1 MNTSTGRGQE
11 NLTEDIVNLKIL
23 SFIHFSKHSN
33 MISRI
38 WHGYTTKENADTYES
53 LLQKEI
59 FVGIANKNIEGYRG
73 IQLLRRELLI
83 ETEFITIMWFDSVD
97 SVKKF
102 AGDDYE
108 KAVVPEA
115 AQKVLHRYERRSAHY
130 IVKTDEYLR

>member
-1 MNTSTGRGQE
+1 
-11 NLTEDIVNLKIL
+11 
-23 SFIHFSKHSN
+23 

-53 LLQKEI
+53 LLRKEI
-59 FVGIANKNIEGYRG
+59 FVGIENRNMEGYRG
-73 IQLLRRELLI
+73 IQLFRRELPE

-102 AGDDYE
+102 AGEDYE

-115 AQKVLHRYERRSAHY
+115 AQKVLAHYDRRSAHY
-130 IVKTDEYLR
+130 IVREDQYKHLL